1 MVHMVSIKMI
11 IYIVR
16 RPINQSVNL
25 STVFIYIYFFN
36 LFILTAIS
44 PDAFESQKKYEFV
57 MCALEIFKKTKDELD
72 GIGEIMFMLHHPFIY
87 SMFQTS

>member
-1 MVHMVSIKMI
+1 MVDMVSIKMI
-11 IYIVR
+11 IYVVR
-16 RPINQSVNL
+16 RPINQFVNL
-25 STVFIYIYFFN
+25 STAFIYIYFFN

-57 MCALEIFKKTKDELD
+57 MCALEIFKKTKNELD
-72 GIGEIMFMLHHPFIY
+72 GICEIMFMLYHPFIY

>member
-1 MVHMVSIKMI
+1 M

-16 RPINQSVNL
+16 RPINQFVNL
-25 STVFIYIYFFN
+25 STAFIYIYFFIY